1 MAVKEYRIKSKA
13 LNIRKK
19 NSLDSEVIGVIR
31 DPGCVV
37 KISATRSG
45 FGKLADREGWICL
58 EYAEKM

>member
-1 MAVKEYRIKSKA
+1 MAVNQYKIKSKA

-19 NSLDSEVIGVIR
+19 NSLESEVIGVIR

-37 KISATRSG
+37 KISAVRSG

-58 EYAEKM
+58 DYAEKM